1 MNIDPIHEW
10 IVLADQ
16 DEASA
21 RFLLDMRPKPLEV
34 ICFHCQ
40 QSVEKSLKA
49 LMAKQGMEIPRTHD
63 LLELLDMVVNFAPDA
78 ASLESMLLNLNDFS
92 VVVRYPSHVSLEEQ
106 DAIKA
111 LEAVNKI
118 RNLLFKHLSLD
129 NS

>member
-1 MNIDPIHEW
+1 MTIDPIHEW

-21 RFLLDMRPKPLEV
+21 RFLLGMRPMPLEV

-49 LMAKQGMEIPRTHD
+49 LMAKHGMEIPRTHD
-63 LLELLDMVVNFAPDA
+63 LLELLDLIVSLAPNA

-111 LEAVNKI
+111 LEDVNTI
-118 RNLLFKHLSLD
+118 RNFLAKLLSLD

>member
-1 MNIDPIHEW
+1 VNIDPIHEW
-10 IVLADQ
+10 IELADQ

-21 RFLLDMRPKPLEV
+21 RFLLDMRPMPLEV

-49 LMAKQGMEIPRTHD
+49 LMAKHGMEIPRTHD
-63 LLELLDMVVNFAPDA
+63 LLELLDLVVSLAPEV
-78 ASLESMLLNLNDFS
+78 ASLEPMLLNLNDFS

-111 LEAVNKI
+111 LEAVKKV
-118 RNLLFKHLSLD
+118 RDSLAQHLFPD
-129 NS
+129 NC

>member
-1 MNIDPIHEW
+1 M
-10 IVLADQ
+10 
-16 DEASA
+16 
-21 RFLLDMRPKPLEV
+21 PLEV

-49 LMAKQGMEIPRTHD
+49 LMAKHGMEIPRTHD
-63 LLELLDMVVNFAPDA
+63 LLELLDLIVSLAPDA

-111 LEAVNKI
+111 LEGVNTI
-118 RNLLFKHLSLD
+118 RNFLAKLLSLD